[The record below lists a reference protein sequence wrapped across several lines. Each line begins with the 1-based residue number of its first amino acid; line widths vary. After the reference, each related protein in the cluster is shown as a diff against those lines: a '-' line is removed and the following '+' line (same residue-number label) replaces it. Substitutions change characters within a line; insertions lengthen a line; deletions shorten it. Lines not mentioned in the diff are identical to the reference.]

1 MLAILGSVF
10 LLLGSAFV
18 LVASIGIVRMPDL
31 MMRMHASTKAG
42 TLGAGLMS
50 LAIMIFFPEISVWT
64 RAVALIFFVLLTAP
78 VAAHMIGRA
87 AYYGGVELWEG
98 TFVDEL
104 KDYHEETKD
113 EVRQR
118 ILAERGADQPPGQA

>member
-10 LLLGSAFV
+10 LLMGAGFV

-50 LAIMIFFPEISVWT
+50 LAMMIFFPEVSVWT
-64 RAVALIFFVLLTAP
+64 RAIALIFFLVLTAP

-87 AYYGGVELWEG
+87 AYYGGIKLWSG

-104 KDYHEETKD
+104 QEYHEETKD

-118 ILAERGADQPPGQA
+118 ILAERGEDQHGGQV